1 MKRKQFEVK
10 KEAIGGQRIESD
22 WSESNNID
30 TINWREVNMS
40 RTEARKVRRG
50 KNTAA
55 GNMEVEVEELRKL
68 QNKKQVNGI
77 ETISISCSEILS
89 LICC

>member
-1 MKRKQFEVK
+1 M
-10 KEAIGGQRIESD
+10 
-22 WSESNNID
+22 N
-30 TINWREVNMS
+30 
-40 RTEARKVRRG
+40 RTEAREARRG

-55 GNMEVEVEELRKL
+55 GNVAVEVKELGKL

-77 ETISISCSEILS
+77 QTISISCSEILS